1 MKTNNTLPPET
12 QAPSWR
18 RRAQTHYQNILD
30 LLRERRER
38 GVTSE
43 ELYADAVRYGRSP
56 RNRISEIRARGFHV
70 ETIHLQR
77 DVVRYVL
84 HAADRAADPPRPPA
98 VVQPPSTTDREPTL
112 FDHWG
117 PR

>member
-1 MKTNNTLPPET
+1 MNARSN
-12 QAPSWR
+12 WR
-18 RRAQTHYQNILD
+18 VRAQTHYQNILD
-30 LLRERRER
+30 LLRERGPR

-84 HAADRAADPPRPPA
+84 HAADPPRPPGP
-98 VVQPPSTTDREPTL
+98 VVAPPSTTQPAQPDL
-112 FDHWG
+112 FEVN
-117 PR
+117 R